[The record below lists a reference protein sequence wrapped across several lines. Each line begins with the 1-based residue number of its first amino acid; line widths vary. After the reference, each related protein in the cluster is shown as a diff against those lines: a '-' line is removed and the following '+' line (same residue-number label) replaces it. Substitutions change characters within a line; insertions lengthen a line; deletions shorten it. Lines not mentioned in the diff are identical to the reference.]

1 MPLSSIEE
9 IRENGIYV
17 LFNPRA
23 GSNSEH
29 IKKSIKRELGTH
41 HVNYYE
47 TTSRQDLRQMISWLA
62 AEAKRKQTNFLV
74 LPVGGDG
81 TYHDTINTDESLDGL
96 ILGFTDGGSSGDYL
110 RTLGIKK
117 HVRMCE
123 LITALRDKKIPLEE
137 RVKLADMMKISYGL
151 GDEQKSVNALNI
163 FSLGFDGE
171 VCKKVNCSVLQGGIK
186 KKLGFIPAALQVL
199 KDYVPLQVQY
209 RINGELQE
217 NIAENVL
224 SLITIIGQYAA
235 GGMKYNPRG
244 KVDDGLAE
252 CLIAQYSSKDK
263 VKRDI
268 IRLAFHIK
276 LLRDNKVVDSLPL
289 GDGYNQ
295 FGIRYSDNIK
305 SAELRIINPDS
316 GKESYF
322 ETDGEHYQF
331 NPAKPLHLEVM
342 PKALRVLYLPA
353 S

>member
-1 MPLSSIEE
+1 MSNIIEE
-9 IRENGIYV
+9 VVENGIWV
-17 LFNPRA
+17 LFNSKA
-23 GSNSEH
+23 GSNSERT
-29 IKKSIKRELGTH
+29 KNSIKHMLGKD
-41 HVNYYE
+41 HVNYYD
-47 TTSRQDLRQMISWLA
+47 TASKQDLRQMVSWLA
-62 AEAKRKQTNFLV
+62 EKAKKNNTSILV
-74 LPVGGDG
+74 VPVGGDG
-81 TYHDTINTDESLDGL
+81 TYHDTINIDESLDEL

-110 RTLGIKK
+110 RSLNTKNRS
-117 HVRMCE
+117 RMGK
-123 LITALRDKKIPLEE
+123 LINMLRKREIPLEE

-199 KDYVPLQVQY
+199 KGYVPLQVQY

-289 GDGYNQ
+289 GDGYNK

-331 NPAKPLHLEVM
+331 NPGKPLHLEVM
-342 PKALRVLYLPA
+342 PKALRVLYIPA